1 MTTTC
6 RTGFVVERGQWWAA
20 HGEAASRTV
29 RVKVNPQSKTLL
41 EGRLVVERGQR
52 WAASRTVRVK
62 VNPQSKTL
70 LEGRLYWGLSPSSL
84 FTRSPAMLRKT
95 LSRVALATARE
106 VCGHLVPRKKAR
118 SASYGA
124 QHQLVGR
131 LYLVASSEL
140 SFTRTARGKTVLGGV
155 SPS

>member
-20 HGEAASRTV
+20 HGE
-29 RVKVNPQSKTLL
+29 
-41 EGRLVVERGQR
+41 
-52 WAASRTVRVK
+52 AASRTVRVK

-95 LSRVALATARE
+95 LSRVASATARE

-124 QHQLVGR
+124 QHQLVGW